1 MERRE
6 PISKELFFIKEPM
19 EQKKNVLYLCDRRA
33 CNPCHNE
40 YCRHTNDITH
50 AVNFGMLCPGTY
62 VEKED
67 TDE

>member
-6 PISKELFFIKEPM
+6 PISKESMK
-19 EQKKNVLYLCDRRA
+19 QKKTVLYLCDRRA

-40 YCRHTNDITH
+40 YCHHTND
-50 AVNFGMLCPGTY
+50 NFGMLYPDTY
-62 VEKED
+62 VEKAPDEKED